1 LSEMLSYRADDEV
14 GLVVQPPLP
23 QVVGY
28 LVVVVVGLFIA
39 TGTHSVAEGNR
50 FPRSTNN
57 KPVMIFVTK
66 LLKVTVNED
75 NSKTEMYG

>member
-1 LSEMLSYRADDEV
+1 MLFYRADDEV
-14 GLVVQPPLP
+14 VLVVQPPLP

-39 TGTHSVAEGNR
+39 TGTQSFAKGNR
-50 FPRSTNN
+50 FSRSTNN

-66 LLKVTVNED
+66 LLKATVNED